1 MFQPYGIDARIP
13 ANNYQNIEYL
23 THSLDEYLLDN
34 RLSIYNA
41 NQYLIN
47 VAGYNTLGHKV
58 VTFNTARLKSDKIEF
73 ISSASNF
80 TEGEYSFS
88 WTAEVGFIC
97 NATLVKNN
105 KKGR

>member
-1 MFQPYGIDARIP
+1 MFQPYGVQARIL
-13 ANNYQNIEYL
+13 ADNYQNIEYL
-23 THSLDEYLLDN
+23 THTLNEYLLDN
-34 RLSIYNA
+34 HLSIYNA

-47 VAGYNTLGHKV
+47 VVGYNTLGNKIV
-58 VTFNTARLKSDKIEF
+58 IFNTARLKSNKIEF

-97 NATLVKNN
+97 NAILVKN
-105 KKGR
+105 

>member
-1 MFQPYGIDARIP
+1 MFKPYRVKMRIP
-13 ANNYQNIEYL
+13 ADNYQHIEYL
-23 THSLDEYLLDN
+23 THELDEYLLNN

-47 VAGYNTLGHKV
+47 VSGYDTLGHKII
-58 VTFNTARLKSDKIEF
+58 TFNTARLKSNKIEF
-73 ISSASNF
+73 ISSASSF

-97 NATLVKNN
+97 NATLVKN
-105 KKGR
+105 

>member
-1 MFQPYGIDARIP
+1 MFRPYRIQARIL
-13 ANNYQNIEYL
+13 AGDYQNIEYL
-23 THSLDEYLLDN
+23 THTLNKYLLN
-34 RLSIYNA
+34 NHLSIYNA

-47 VAGYNTLGHKV
+47 VSGFNTLGNKI
-58 VTFNTARLKSDKIEF
+58 VTFNTARLKSNKVEF

-97 NATLVKNN
+97 NAILVKN
-105 KKGR
+105 

>member
-1 MFQPYGIDARIP
+1 MFQPYGIQMRIS

-23 THSLDEYLLDN
+23 THDLDEYLLNN

-47 VAGYNTLGHKV
+47 VTGFDTLGNKII
-58 VTFNTARLKSDKIEF
+58 TFNTARLKSNKIEF
-73 ISSASNF
+73 ISSASSF
-80 TEGEYSFS
+80 TDGEYSFN

-97 NATLVKNN
+97 NATLVKN
-105 KKGR
+105 

>member
-1 MFQPYGIDARIP
+1 MIY
-13 ANNYQNIEYL
+13 ANNYQHIEYL
-23 THSLDEYLLDN
+23 THTLNKYLLDN
-34 RLSIYNA
+34 RLSIYTA

-47 VAGYNTLGHKV
+47 VSGYNTLGNKI

-97 NATLVKNN
+97 NATLVKN
-105 KKGR
+105 